1 MREWTREQQTERVRR
16 RIRAAVDPDNYHYTP
31 AKENN
36 EYAKVDEYL
45 RVAIYARVST
55 LNPQQTSSFELQQK
69 YYEDLVRRYPKWTLD
84 RGTIIVIPWVSWS
97 FISFLY
103 RAIL

>member
-36 EYAKVDEYL
+36 EYAKIDEYL
-45 RVAIYARVST
+45 RVAIY
-55 LNPQQTSSFELQQK
+55 
-69 YYEDLVRRYPKWTLD
+69 VRNE
-84 RGTIIVIPWVSWS
+84 V
-97 FISFLY
+97 
-103 RAIL
+103 